1 MSDVKL
7 VKTLKPVMGGFFK
20 AGKVCDQSLTSGRL
34 YEIFYVGG
42 GNLYDIQTESLKTKA
57 RLCDDETEFVVK
69 NDKNGWRYM
78 NLASDVDGV
87 GGELYESH
95 EQEPIVGGGN
105 PYHKQLIMRMEE
117 TPQTALMHVD
127 TDCDGDLWISEV
139 DGDNTVVI
147 PKCFLPELAS
157 MLTKLVVD
165 REVQESGKETT
176 NL

>member
-1 MSDVKL
+1 MMSDVKL

-20 AGKVCDQSLTSGRL
+20 AGKVCDQTLTSGRL

-69 NDKNGWRYM
+69 NDKGVCRYM
-78 NLASDVDGV
+78 NMASDVDGV
-87 GGELYESH
+87 GGELYEPH
-95 EQEPIVGGGN
+95 EHSPVTGVDAYQ
-105 PYHKQLIMRMEE
+105 KQLLMRMEE
-117 TPQTALMHVD
+117 MSQTVPMEVRID
-127 TDCDGDLWISEV
+127 RDGDLWIIEV

-157 MLTKLVVD
+157 LLTKLVVD